1 MVPNDCSYH
10 SAIVITEYTV
20 FSLHFASTSETALNV
35 LITCKNNAPHPLLGW
50 LFIHSLIDL
59 LAGILL
65 AKFYLAEVPQM
76 T

>member
-35 LITCKNNAPHPLLGW
+35 LITCKNNAPHCKASG
-50 LFIHSLIDL
+50 FHSLIDL